1 MKISSDDQRG
11 IGVILLYAALLFF
24 LIGMAGHMK
33 SDFHYRAEIF
43 TGGLTVAAVLATGA
57 REHPDAVLTVG
68 GTSVFIRGVRGR

>member
-33 SDFHYRAEIF
+33 ADFHYRAEIL
-43 TGGLTVAAVLATGA
+43 TGGLTVAVVLATFGVIMLVFAA
-57 REHPDAVLTVG
+57 RRKQ
-68 GTSVFIRGVRGR
+68 S